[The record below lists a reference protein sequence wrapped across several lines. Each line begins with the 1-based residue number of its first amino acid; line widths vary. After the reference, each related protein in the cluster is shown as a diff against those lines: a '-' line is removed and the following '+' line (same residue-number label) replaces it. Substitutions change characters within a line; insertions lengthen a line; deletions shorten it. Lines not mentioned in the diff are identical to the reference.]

1 MDILRI
7 RTQRGLE
14 LKGAIFDGGSRENV
28 LIMLS
33 GICSNV
39 FQNDL
44 LSATGELLSKNG
56 ITCIIAHAMDSFSCL
71 AYSDFSTGKQK
82 NTGVVFDDFS
92 VVYEDV
98 ESYVKYA
105 KKEGYKNIILAG
117 HSLGSNKVIHYLGNT
132 SDDFVDY
139 FIVSSP
145 IDIMH
150 WWKIM
155 PDIDRCFYFIVS
167 SPIDIMH
174 WWKIMPDI
182 DRCFNLA
189 KQFVDKN
196 RGNDILPYMFG
207 GFSPMSANAV
217 LGFYHADNLKNC
229 PVISGI
235 GETNSLYSIKPN
247 GSFIIGSKD
256 SVVGGDA
263 EGFMN
268 KLNAL
273 TKHPYDNQ
281 VIVVPDA
288 SHIFYNKH
296 NEYASTILDCIQKHF
311 AFIAV

>member
-14 LKGAIFDGGSRENV
+14 LKGAIFDGGNRENV

-117 HSLGSNKVIHYLGNT
+117 HSLGSNKIIHYLGNT
-132 SDDFVDY
+132 PDDFVD
-139 FIVSSP
+139 
-145 IDIMH
+145 
-150 WWKIM
+150 
-155 PDIDRCFYFIVS
+155 YFIVS

-189 KQFVDKN
+189 KQFVDEN

-217 LGFYHADNLKNC
+217 LGFYHADNLNNGT
-229 PVISGI
+229 VRSGI
-235 GETNSLYSIKPN
+235 VEKNSLYSIKPN
-247 GSFIIGSKD
+247 GSCIIGSKD
-256 SVVGGDA
+256 SVAGGDA

-273 TKHPYDNQ
+273 TKHSYNNQ

>member
-56 ITCIIAHAMDSFSCL
+56 ITCIIAHAMDSFSCM

-82 NTGVVFDDFS
+82 YTGVVFDDFS

-117 HSLGSNKVIHYLGNT
+117 HSLGSNKIIHYLGNT
-132 SDDFVDY
+132 PDDFVD
-139 FIVSSP
+139 
-145 IDIMH
+145 
-150 WWKIM
+150 
-155 PDIDRCFYFIVS
+155 YFIVS

-189 KQFVDKN
+189 KQFVDEN

-256 SVVGGDA
+256 SVVGV
-263 EGFMN
+263 ML
-268 KLNAL
+268 KVL
-273 TKHPYDNQ
+273 
-281 VIVVPDA
+281 
-288 SHIFYNKH
+288 
-296 NEYASTILDCIQKHF
+296 
-311 AFIAV
+311 